1 MNLYTVMLVDD
12 EEEVRQAIIRKLE
25 WNEIGFQVT
34 GYAENGEEALE
45 KAEILRPDV
54 VMTDIKMPFMDGL
67 TLCRKIREKLPHTKL
82 IIFSG
87 FDEFEYAKEA
97 IKLEV
102 EEYVLKPI
110 DATELK
116 SVFERIKIQLDKEV
130 NEKRDIEKLK
140 RYYKDSLPVMRE
152 QFLVNLIEGK
162 IKEDRIKE
170 LIKNYDMEMD
180 SPFYTVGIIYTDSGL
195 KLEETDTDFLPSP
208 ELSSL
213 SILQITDETLRS
225 SFRFRCLIYLDS
237 VIVIGFLKSQN
248 ENIEFID
255 LIDQVCKWGKRVLG
269 YDTSAGIGQVCDNIK
284 DINHSYKG
292 AKSALDYRILLEPN
306 QAIHILDIEPQSVNE
321 ILDEHVIERI
331 IREIKLGEV
340 EDLTREIDEL
350 IFSLKN
356 SKISLSQYHVSIME
370 MITEILKLGR
380 AYQLDMG
387 ELLGGDF
394 NIYQEI
400 YKINSLEK
408 FKQWLLSCALKIRN
422 GIRRERMDSTKL
434 LAEKAMQYI
443 KEHFNESDLSVDTLC
458 SHLNVSS
465 AYFSTIF
472 KRETGMSYIMYLTKI
487 RMERALHLLNTTEDK
502 TYIISEKV
510 GYMEPNYFSY
520 VFKKEYGIS
529 PSKYR
534 ASRVEN
540 NEK

>member
-25 WNEIGFQVT
+25 WNDIGFQVT

-67 TLCRKIREKLPHTKL
+67 TLCRRIREKLLHTKL

-110 DATELK
+110 DASELK
-116 SVFERIKIQLDKEV
+116 NVFQRIKVQLDKEV
-130 NEKRDIEKLK
+130 NEKRDIDKLK
-140 RYYKDSLPVMRE
+140 KYYIDSLPVMRE

-162 IKEDRIKE
+162 IQEDRIKD
-170 LIKNYDMEMD
+170 LIRNYDIDMN
-180 SPFYTVGIIYTDSGL
+180 SPFYTVGIIYADSAINLEGTDSLPGL
-195 KLEETDTDFLPSP
+195 
-208 ELSSL
+208 ELSAL
-213 SILQITDETLRS
+213 SILQITDEILRS
-225 SFRFRCLIYLDS
+225 SFSFRSFIYLDS
-237 VIVIGFLKSQN
+237 VVVIGFLKSQS
-248 ENIEFID
+248 ENNEFIE
-255 LIDQVCKWGKRVLG
+255 LIDQICKRGKRVLG
-269 YDTSAGIGQVCDNIK
+269 YDTSAGIGQVCENVK
-284 DINHSYKG
+284 DINYSYKG
-292 AKSALDYRILLEPN
+292 AKSALDYRVLLEPN
-306 QAIHILDIEPQSVNE
+306 QAIHITDIEPAAVND
-321 ILDEHVIERI
+321 ILDEHVTEKI

-340 EDLTREIDEL
+340 EDLTKEIDEL
-350 IFSLKN
+350 IFYLKN
-356 SKISLSQYHVSIME
+356 SKISLSQYHISIME

-380 AYQLDMG
+380 AYQLDMD

-394 NIYQEI
+394 NIYQEV

-408 FKQWLLSCALKIRN
+408 LKQWLLSCALKIRN

-434 LAEKAMQYI
+434 LVEKAVQYI
-443 KEHFNESDLSVDTLC
+443 KEHFSESDLSVDILC
-458 SHLNVSS
+458 NHLNVSS

-487 RMERALHLLNTTEDK
+487 RMERALHLLNTTEYK
-502 TYIISEKV
+502 TYLIAEQV
-510 GYMEPNYFSY
+510 GYTEPNYFSY

-529 PSKYR
+529 PSKYK